1 MAAIKYYCKKDKG
14 YHYLGSEAYRN
25 HMGFAKTGRKKSPK
39 RTRTRKLKVGLY

>member
-25 HMGFAKTGRKKSPK
+25 HMGFARKNNKK
-39 RTRTRKLKVGLY
+39 KERTRRSTKLKVGIY